1 MLLDFESPY
10 RIQDEENAYKL
21 NIEVYDR
28 DLLTAPKIICK
39 FQLDI
44 YHLVRDSKLTLTK
57 RQLSKKYFDSFLK
70 QNYGHHTERKEES
83 EEKGFKNIA
92 SMFKKNPKSKRSQR
106 EIESN
111 ISFETEVEE

>member
-1 MLLDFESPY
+1 MLLNFESPQ
-10 RIQDEENAYKL
+10 RIQDTDNAYKL

-57 RQLSKKYFDSFLK
+57 RQLSKTYFDSFLK
-70 QNYGHHTERKEES
+70 QNYGYQTERKKES
-83 EEKGFKNIA
+83 EEEGFKKIA
-92 SMFKKNPKSKRSQR
+92 GMFKRNQKSKRSQK

-111 ISFETEVEE
+111 ISF